1 MSNVKLFG
9 KDRKG
14 PVRGKAKPKKAIG
27 RPRKKPDTKA
37 KPEKKVLTTKPK
49 K

>member
-1 MSNVKLFG
+1 MSNVKTFG
-9 KDRKG
+9 SDNKQTRG
-14 PVRGKAKPKKAIG
+14 PNKPKKAIG